1 MDRKKL
7 IAELRLYWIENTVPN
22 ISDVN
27 AKFLVDLLKIS
38 KSKNMLEIW
47 TANGFSAIN
56 FWDYLETV
64 WGHITTID
72 FSPKSFDEAQINFK
86 NAGLDSMITSILW
99 NALDEI
105 PKLEDD
111 SFDFVFIDGMMRR
124 SKDFLELCW
133 PKTKLWGIIIIDD
146 VIKFREKMIGL
157 WEYLEENNI
166 SYNTLPIDE
175 DDGIMMII
183 KEHA

>member
-1 MDRKKL
+1 MNRKDFIKQ
-7 IAELRLYWIENTVPN
+7 LRAYGIENTVPN

-27 AKFLVDLLKIS
+27 AKFIVDLLKVS
-38 KSKNMLEIW
+38 QSKNMLEIW

-56 FWDYLETV
+56 FADYLETV
-64 WGHITTID
+64 DGHITTID
-72 FSPKSFDEAQINFK
+72 FSPKSHEEALVNFQEAWVS
-86 NAGLDSMITSILW
+86 NIITAILG

-133 PKTKLWGIIIIDD
+133 PKTKSGWIILIDD
-146 VIKFREKMIGL
+146 VIKFREKMVGL

-166 SYNTLPIDE
+166 SYNTLPIDI
-175 DDGIMMII
+175 DDGVMMII
-183 KEHA
+183 KP

>member
-1 MDRKKL
+1 MNRTEFIKN
-7 IAELRLYWIENTVPN
+7 LRQFGIENTVPN

-27 AKFLVDLLKIS
+27 AQFIVDLLKIS
-38 KSKNMLEIW
+38 KSKTLLEIW

-56 FWDYLETV
+56 FWDYLDTV

-72 FSPKSFDEAQINFK
+72 FSEKSHNEAVENFEETK
-86 NAGLDSMITSILW
+86 LDHMITAIFW

-105 PKLEDD
+105 PKLPDNEY
-111 SFDFVFIDGMMRR
+111 DFVFIDGMMRR

-133 PKTKLWGIIIIDD
+133 PKTKQWGIILIDD
-146 VIKFREKMIGL
+146 VIKFREKMVWL

-166 SYNTLPIDE
+166 KYNTLPIDE
-175 DDGIMMII
+175 DDGVMMII
-183 KEHA
+183 KE

>member
-1 MDRKKL
+1 MDRKEFIKN
-7 IAELRLYWIENTVPN
+7 LRKYGKENTIPN

-27 AKFLVDLLKIS
+27 TKFIIDLLKVS
-38 KSKNMLEIW
+38 KTKNLLEIG
-47 TANGFSAIN
+47 TANGFSSIN
-56 FWDYLETV
+56 FWDYLESV

-72 FSPKSFDEAQINFK
+72 FSSKSHDEANLNIAEIKLENT
-86 NAGLDSMITSILW
+86 ITTILG

-105 PKLEDD
+105 PKLPDE

-133 PKTKLWGIIIIDD
+133 PKTKTWWIILIDD
-146 VIKFREKMIGL
+146 VIKFRKKMVGL
-157 WEYLEENNI
+157 WEYLEEQDI

-175 DDGIMMII
+175 DDGVMMII
-183 KEHA
+183 KG